1 MRLLELIEKQCED
14 IDQWGWVVSI
24 LADYN
29 NDEIRW
35 RAMVIQTQS
44 GDEAVYRLLLI
55 ELASVT
61 RAFLLSRFGQ
71 FEQLEDVVQES
82 LIALHRA
89 RHTYRPDQPFRAWF
103 FAIVHN
109 RCIDSLRKRLRNE
122 RTQDSLRDELIDENE
137 DMDTSIYEGQLLSRL
152 RPPYRQA
159 FILTKL
165 EGMSISESAEQL
177 GISEATLRVRVFRA
191 LRMVRK
197 MLQADIA

>member
-1 MRLLELIEKQCED
+1 M
-14 IDQWGWVVSI
+14 VSI
-24 LADYN
+24 LADYKA
-29 NDEIRW
+29 DEVRW
-35 RAMVIQTQS
+35 RAMVIRAQS

-55 ELASVT
+55 ELACVT
-61 RAFLLSRFGQ
+61 RAFLLSRFGY

-89 RHTYRPDQPFRAWF
+89 RHTYRPNQPFRAWF

-122 RTQDSLRDELIDENE
+122 RTQDALADNLVEATE
-137 DMDTSIYEGQLLSRL
+137 DLDTSIYEGQLLSRL

-159 FILTKL
+159 FTLTKL
-165 EGMSISESAEQL
+165 EGLSIAESAEQL

-191 LRMVRK
+191 LRMVRQ

>member
-1 MRLLELIEKQCED
+1 LRHLELIEKQCED
-14 IDQWGWVVSI
+14 IDQWGWVVGI
-24 LADYN
+24 LADYKT
-29 NDEIRW
+29 DEIRW
-35 RAMVIQTQS
+35 RAMLIRAQS
-44 GDEAVYRLLLI
+44 GDEAIYRLLLI

-109 RCIDSLRKRLRNE
+109 RCIDSLRKRLRIE
-122 RTQDSLRDELIDENE
+122 RTRECLSHDLIDETE
-137 DMDTSIYEGQLLSRL
+137 DMDIPIYEGQLLSRL

-165 EGMSISESAEQL
+165 EGLSIAESAEQL

-197 MLQADIA
+197 MLLADIA